1 MSRKGVFKML
11 SFGVNDNVIGDVIV
25 GVGKLGNISSTTA
38 NLFETLKCDNDLVYV
53 TTYDKIWGYKDILK
67 SYPYEIKD
75 NYLVYTINDRQVYI
89 EMDRMT
95 VFFFGRRVDLERDN
109 KFYQALRL
117 KLNDKSEQDLSDL

>member
-1 MSRKGVFKML
+1 ML
-11 SFGVNDNVIGDVIV
+11 SFGVNDSVI

-75 NYLVYTINDRQVYI
+75 NYLVYTINI
-89 EMDRMT
+89 EVDRMT

-117 KLNDKSEQDLSDL
+117 KLNSEPECDLANL